1 MYEDIKGNVRFDFS
15 NYSTEH
21 ANYDSSRAFIPGLFK
36 DEMGGKLIDEF
47 CGLRSKMYSILNYDG
62 GNKKTG
68 NGIAAQV
75 KNDQITHE
83 DYRNSLLNQEVRYH
97 LATKIMQKNHNLHTV
112 DFAKKT
118 LNPYNDKRWIT
129 FKEGDFTCYSY
140 GHYKISEY
148 EQNSS

>member
-21 ANYDSSRAFIPGLFK
+21 ANYDASRAFIPGLFK

-112 DFAKKT
+112 DFAKK
-118 LNPYNDKRWIT
+118 NI
-129 FKEGDFTCYSY
+129 ESV
-140 GHYKISEY
+140 
-148 EQNSS
+148 Q